1 MRRLE
6 QLIVFI
12 WFWKSFFAV
21 SSHLKREMQSSQT
34 RLSSKCIK
42 CESYK
47 KKANCAGTTT
57 VNVSWCN
64 KSMKSFG
71 YISNIWS
78 QGKWWWGVFG
88 QLAEI
93 SCSERAAPKSSLIVL
108 VASRVP
114 RSGSLRKLLCFQFEL
129 QFQCY
134 LADEYFSWKLTP
146 STTSY

>member
-47 KKANCAGTTT
+47 KSKLCENNNSKCVVMQQVHEILWIHQQHLVAGE
-57 VNVSWCN
+57 
-64 KSMKSFG
+64 M
-71 YISNIWS
+71 
-78 QGKWWWGVFG
+78 VFG

-114 RSGSLRKLLCFQFEL
+114 RSGSLKKLLCFQFEL
-129 QFQCY
+129 QFSQFQCY

-146 STTSY
+146 STASY